1 MCKFQYDASCST
13 AMDCNKTP
21 KYFLGPFFF
30 LIMVIANATVVGSL

>member
-21 KYFLGPFFF
+21 KYFLGLFF
-30 LIMVIANATVVGSL
+30 LIMVIADATVVGSL